1 MLFKRMKISDKKPMK
16 EAMKKNGWRE
26 GEVQLDLLRG
36 LVLYSLMIGKKY
48 ISFNSEQKSYI
59 YLTKEL
65 LWVYP
70 MQMSSENKSQAS
82 SFREGYNMVLI
93 FQDKMKYVVNLNTE
107 VEKCQLLVYIA
118 KNYPHVILDYS
129 DALMDAYEHDFE
141 RLVDI
146 SREKETMN
154 N

>member
-1 MLFKRMKISDKKPMK
+1 
-16 EAMKKNGWRE
+16 
-26 GEVQLDLLRG
+26 
-36 LVLYSLMIGKKY
+36 
-48 ISFNSEQKSYI
+48 
-59 YLTKEL
+59 
-65 LWVYP
+65 
-70 MQMSSENKSQAS
+70 
-82 SFREGYNMVLI
+82 MVLI

-141 RLVDI
+141 KLVDI
-146 SREKETMN
+146 SREKGTMN